1 MNNSFKAL
9 TKVLQCFDL
18 SLEFEKNI
26 YSELILKW
34 QPMDPEDALELL
46 GSKYKDHPKIRSYA
60 ISRLKLASNDDLIL
74 YLLQLVQALR
84 YENFHIKHL
93 QLAYVLKILERT
105 KY

>member
-1 MNNSFKAL
+1 M
-9 TKVLQCFDL
+9 

-60 ISRLKLASNDDLIL
+60 ISRLQLASNEDLIL

-84 YENFHIKHL
+84 YENFDLKDL
-93 QLAYVLKILERT
+93 QLAYVCLYSFSAIFYIQTFFNLN
-105 KY
+105 